1 MYLLL
6 PYNFILLILFSIY
19 LDFFNFYIIAYIIGK
34 FVMITYFFN
43 IFYNTFFSNA
53 DLIIPN
59 LWLGSFR
66 AALDTKFLI
75 DNKIN
80 VIINCTENIPFIYEV
95 DKNNYEDIEFIR
107 IPVNDSLLEKDL
119 LLMQDYFK
127 IILPYLYKKYTNEK
141 KTILIHCREG
151 KQRSAIITA
160 AFLKNLSDSHEINII
175 EQTSLNLSSQFN
187 SIISYILTK
196 RPQAFT
202 YGFRINFKKTYKR
215 YFNIN

>member
-1 MYLLL
+1 
-6 PYNFILLILFSIY
+6 
-19 LDFFNFYIIAYIIGK
+19 
-34 FVMITYFFN
+34 MITYFFN

-53 DLIIPN
+53 DLILPN

-66 AALDTKFLI
+66 SALDTKFLK
-75 DNKIN
+75 DNQIN
-80 VIINCTENIPFIYEV
+80 VIINCTENIPFIDQLDNTV
-95 DKNNYEDIEFIR
+95 NYEHIEFIR

-127 IILPYLYKKYTNEK
+127 IILPFLYKKYVNEK
-141 KTILIHCREG
+141 KNILIHCREG

-160 AFLKNLSDSHEINII
+160 AFLKILIDSQKIDII
-175 EQTSLNLSSQFN
+175 KPESNMTSQFN
-187 SIISYILTK
+187 SIVNYILNK

-215 YFNIN
+215 YFYQN